1 MGSEMCIRDRFLRF
15 TLIFY
20 AAGAT
25 FYANFYSAELC
36 VGLTAL
42 CFMLAGEVFIGAIR
56 SI

>member
-1 MGSEMCIRDRFLRF
+1 MTPRRGVSKVYLDL
-15 TLIFY
+15 Y

-36 VGLTAL
+36 VGLTVL
-42 CFMLAGEVFIGAIR
+42 CFMLAGEVFIGAIG